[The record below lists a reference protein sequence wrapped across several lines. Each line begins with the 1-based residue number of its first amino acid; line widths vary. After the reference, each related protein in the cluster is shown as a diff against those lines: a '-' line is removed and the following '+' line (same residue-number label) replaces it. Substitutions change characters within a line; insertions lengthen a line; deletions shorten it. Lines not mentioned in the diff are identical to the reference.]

1 MLGRDTMRT
10 EQGIKKIYMHFSK
23 MTNAFSAFLKCKPS
37 AVGSRAT
44 SELLLK
50 VQLAEW
56 SEGILQGADEGG

>member
-1 MLGRDTMRT
+1 
-10 EQGIKKIYMHFSK
+10 MHFSK